1 MPSETPLREQ
11 HEKSGAKLGVYFDA
25 LLPECFAGVEAEYRM
40 ARESVAV
47 VDKNYRM
54 HVYFE
59 GPDRVRY
66 LHAVLTN
73 DIKDLAPGQG
83 NVSLLLNPQGHI
95 LAEVETYAL
104 PDRLL
109 AVSHAMVRER
119 TVATFDK
126 FIIMDDVQLDD
137 ATDRL
142 AAVSLEGPLAEEV
155 LRGLGG
161 PDLSTLGCLGHA
173 EGQVA
178 SIPCRIIR
186 RSTTGVTCAEFIC
199 DRGRVAELWNALV
212 AAARAHGGGPMG
224 YAALNVLRLEAGV
237 PWFGYDFDDKVIP
250 HEAALES
257 SHLSYTKGCYTGQE
271 IVERVRSRGHVNRR
285 RVGLQFSGDGVPE
298 RGAKLF
304 GGETEAGFV
313 TRATFS
319 PALGRAIGMGYVR
332 REHNTVGSKLSWSG
346 GEAEVI
352 ELPLAAAKVAPRT

>member
-1 MPSETPLREQ
+1 MPIETPLREQ
-11 HEKSGAKLGVYFDA
+11 HEKAGAKLGVYFDC
-25 LLPECFAGVEAEYRM
+25 LLPESFTSPEAEYRI

-47 VDKNYRM
+47 ADKNYRM

-59 GPDRVRY
+59 GPDRARY
-66 LHAVLTN
+66 LNAILSN
-73 DIKDLAPGQG
+73 NIKDLAPGQG
-83 NVSLLLNPQGHI
+83 NASLLLNPQGHI

-104 PDRLL
+104 VDRLL

-137 ATDRL
+137 ATDQL
-142 AAVSLEGPLAEEV
+142 AALSLEGPLAAKV

-161 PDLSTLGCLGHA
+161 PELSTLGCFGHT

-186 RSTTGVTCAEFIC
+186 RSPGGVTCAEFIF
-199 DRGRVAELWNALV
+199 DRSRAAELWNALV
-212 AAARAHGGGPMG
+212 GAAREHGGGPMG
-224 YAALNVLRLEAGV
+224 YAALNILRLEAGV

-250 HEAALES
+250 QEAALES

-285 RVGLQFSGDGVPE
+285 RVGLQFAGAGVPE
-298 RGAKLF
+298 RGAKIF
-304 GGETEAGFV
+304 AGEAEAGFV
-313 TRATFS
+313 TRAAFS
-319 PALGRAIGMGYVR
+319 PALGRVIGMGYIR
-332 REHNTVGSKLSWSG
+332 REHNATGSKLTWSG
-346 GEAEVI
+346 GEAEGI
-352 ELPLAAAKVAPRT
+352 ELPLAAANVAPRT